1 MTVEFF
7 GIKGFGPINTVRK
20 NEQAGGP
27 RQAGKPGEKKD
38 VDFSAA
44 LQNAN
49 KVRGGAML
57 DESERTA
64 RVEAL
69 KQQVASGSY
78 EPDMHQ
84 VASSLLKFLVE
95 EG

>member
-7 GIKGFGPINTVRK
+7 GIKGFGPINGVRRS
-20 NEQAGGP
+20 EQATGG
-27 RQAGKPGEKKD
+27 RQAGKAEENREAA
-38 VDFSAA
+38 FSAA
-44 LQNAN
+44 LQGAGRM
-49 KVRGGAML
+49 RGAAL
-57 DESERTA
+57 EESERTA

-69 KQQVASGSY
+69 KQQVADGSY
-78 EPDMHQ
+78 EPDLHQ